1 MNWKLTNFCE
11 IDKYA
16 SKAYCAIHGVDESL
30 NLGDI
35 TLVNPDEIED
45 FNMIC
50 GGSPC
55 FVAGTQ
61 IFTDKGYKCIE
72 DIIPGDRVLSHDSEF
87 HEVTHTGFTTNQEIW
102 ELKVDK
108 NDVTY
113 ATGNHPYYIMQ
124 NGKMVKKPLC
134 ELSLDDKVWQILKV
148 NDLFP
153 WCEKKNLF
161 GWTERKVISVTKT
174 NQHTVVYNMTVA
186 DTHTYTANNILV
198 GNCQDFSISGKKQ
211 GTMWTCKACGYT
223 YNPLTVHYS
232 KRDKCPH
239 CESIELEMTRSS
251 LLIEFLRMIR
261 AKKPECGIYENV
273 KNIVGKAFRESFDLF
288 EKELQEYGYNT
299 YWKVMNAKDYGVPQN
314 RERLFLVFIRK
325 DKDNGN
331 FVFPEKIPLTLK
343 LKDILETEVDEKYY
357 MNQKK
362 VKVLTDALKAREANE
377 LHQVAQIYPDSGN
390 PQAGRIYD
398 ANGISPTMDTC
409 SGGNRMP
416 KVLVKQATKKGYDVA
431 EVYDT
436 INLEQPNS
444 MTRRGRVGKQVAQTI
459 NTAPQQVVVMPIDK
473 SVNNPREIDVANC
486 ITTRE
491 DRGISNR
498 KAEGTA
504 VVESVNKLDLTDGRE
519 PLNTDK
525 DGNAYA
531 IRSQYYKISAAN
543 LQSGKHSATGVI
555 EMMEEKGSIIDDTQN
570 FDGVRFYDDYAPAL
584 RASRSGLKTL
594 TNYRIR
600 KLTPTEC
607 FKLQGFEPNDVEAA
621 RSVGI
626 SNAQLYKQAG
636 NSICVDCLYY
646 IYKEL
651 YKAMPYLFD
660 DIKVGSFFSGIGAP
674 ERALEKLEKNID
686 K

>member
-11 IDKYA
+11 VDKYA

-35 TLVNPDEIED
+35 TQVNPDNIED

-55 FVAGTQ
+55 
-61 IFTDKGYKCIE
+61 
-72 DIIPGDRVLSHDSEF
+72 
-87 HEVTHTGFTTNQEIW
+87 
-102 ELKVDK
+102 
-108 NDVTY
+108 
-113 ATGNHPYYIMQ
+113 
-124 NGKMVKKPLC
+124 
-134 ELSLDDKVWQILKV
+134 
-148 NDLFP
+148 
-153 WCEKKNLF
+153 
-161 GWTERKVISVTKT
+161 
-174 NQHTVVYNMTVA
+174 
-186 DTHTYTANNILV
+186 
-198 GNCQDFSISGKKQ
+198 QDFSISGKKQ
-211 GTMWTCKACGYT
+211 GAMWTCKACGHT
-223 YNPLTVHYS
+223 YNPLTVHWS
-232 KRDKCPH
+232 NRDKCPK
-239 CESIELEMTRSS
+239 CESTELEMTRSS
-251 LLIEFLRMIR
+251 LLIEFLRIIR
-261 AKKPECGIYENV
+261 AKKPEWGIYENV
-273 KNIVGKAFRESFDLF
+273 KNIVGKAFKESFDLF
-288 EKELQEYGYNT
+288 EKELQEYEYNT

-343 LKDILETEVDEKYY
+343 LKDILEKEVDEKYY
-357 MNQKK
+357 MNPDK
-362 VKVLTDALKAREANE
+362 VKVLTDALKAKASSE

-416 KVLVKQATKKGYDVA
+416 KVLVRQATKKGYDVA
-431 EVYDT
+431 EAYDT
-436 INLEQPNS
+436 INLEQPSS

-459 NTAPQQVVVMPIDK
+459 NTAPQQVVVEPVTTCKPSVESIDK
-473 SVNNPREIDVANC
+473 LELSGQ
-486 ITTRE
+486 T
-491 DRGISNR
+491 
-498 KAEGTA
+498 
-504 VVESVNKLDLTDGRE
+504 E

-531 IRSQYYKISAAN
+531 VRSQYYKISAAN
-543 LQSGKHSATGVI
+543 LQSGKHSATGVV
-555 EMMEEKGSIIDDTQN
+555 EFNKD
-570 FDGVRFYDDYAPAL
+570 F
-584 RASRSGLKTL
+584 
-594 TNYRIR
+594 RIR

-607 FKLQGFEPNDVEAA
+607 FKLQGFEPKDVEAA

-660 DIKVGSFFSGIGAP
+660 DLKVGSFFSGIGAP
-674 ERALEKLEKNID
+674 ERALEKLNKDED
-686 K
+686 SY